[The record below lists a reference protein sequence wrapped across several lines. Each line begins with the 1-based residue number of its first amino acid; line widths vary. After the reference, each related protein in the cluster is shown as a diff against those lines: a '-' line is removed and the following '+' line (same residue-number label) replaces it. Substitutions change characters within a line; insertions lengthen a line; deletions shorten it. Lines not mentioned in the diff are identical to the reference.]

1 MAKAQIEKDE
11 PIIIKKIIKKV
22 AGHGHHGG
30 AWKVAYADFVTAMM
44 CLFLLLWLINVD
56 PSAKSAVANF
66 FKQPTQT
73 GPMQGNVF
81 IFGGAKRPGNPGKME
96 GGASFL
102 EFQKLVLSGQNKK
115 EIQSKMKN
123 DLQKQL
129 EISSDEKLLNKVEFN
144 LVEQGIL
151 IEIKDDENMEVFPS
165 GSAALTGEAR
175 ALIDKV
181 ANVIKNKISSIVVA
195 GHTDSKDFSYGN
207 YDNWNLSTD
216 RAIAIKTRLIY
227 DGVNQTRFARVEGY
241 ADSQLKDPEL
251 PLAAANRRI
260 TILLLQDGE
269 EKNLKPKYLDEQ
281 VSFGKEVKAARKR
294 ESEKKQS
301 GNLSIKEYGASA
313 GRSHK
318 PLSLDELKR
327 QKARQSFR
335 KRHPTG
341 TGSVPAAGGHGEEA
355 SSGHE
360 APPAPSGGGDGGG
373 H

>member
-1 MAKAQIEKDE
+1 MAEAQIQEDE

-22 AGHGHHGG
+22 SGHGHHGG

-44 CLFLLLWLINVD
+44 CLFLLLWLVNVD
-56 PSAKSAVANF
+56 PSAKSAVAGF

-102 EFQKLVLSGQNKK
+102 EFQKLVLTGQNKK
-115 EIQSKMKN
+115 EVQSKMKN

-129 EISSDEKLLNKVEFN
+129 EISSDEALLDKVEFN

-175 ALIDKV
+175 SLIDKV

-195 GHTDSKDFSYGN
+195 GHTDAKDFSYGN

-216 RAIAIKTRLIY
+216 RAIAIKSRLIY
-227 DGVNQTRFARVEGY
+227 DGVNKTRFARVEGY

-260 TILLLQDGE
+260 TILLLQEGE

-281 VSFGKEVKAARKR
+281 ASLGKEVKAARQK
-294 ESEKKQS
+294 ESELKQS
-301 GNLSIKEYGASA
+301 GNLSIKEYGTSA
-313 GRSHK
+313 GKSNK

-327 QKARQSFR
+327 QKARR
-335 KRHPTG
+335 AYRERHPV
-341 TGSVPAAGGHGEEA
+341 GSAPAASGHGEEA

-360 APPAPSGGGDGGG
+360 AAPAPSGGG